1 LHNLPDLNQNQNEI
15 HDNTPLLQSP
25 KSTKNPKHE
34 IHEYEQ
40 KLNMIIQNSEI
51 RVDSDPQL
59 DVNMLDRELENI
71 QQSLNDNKISKKYD
85 NKDFFIDSGNLE
97 KINSIIKSPD
107 NYINNNSKD
116 QKHQKY
122 SEKNNSGNG
131 NSLMRLAQSDN
142 LLFYMNVKISEHDT
156 YTVDVLESD
165 SAVSVVMKA
174 VHKHTNK
181 YKHNINIDFDK
192 IK

>member
-1 LHNLPDLNQNQNEI
+1 MQNLPDLNQNQNQI

-85 NKDFFIDSGNLE
+85 NIE
-97 KINSIIKSPD
+97 
-107 NYINNNSKD
+107 
-116 QKHQKY
+116 QKF
-122 SEKNNSGNG
+122 SEKNNAGNG
-131 NSLMRLAQSDN
+131 NSLMRLAQFDN